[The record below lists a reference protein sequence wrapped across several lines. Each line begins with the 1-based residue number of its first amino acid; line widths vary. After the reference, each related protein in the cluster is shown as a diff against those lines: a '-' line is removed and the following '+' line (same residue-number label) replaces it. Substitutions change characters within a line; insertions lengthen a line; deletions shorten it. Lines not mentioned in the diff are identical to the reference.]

1 MLVNNICYFY
11 NNHNDFALSNINI
24 QVKKGHV
31 ACLLGHSG
39 CGKST
44 ILKLIAG
51 IENPKYGSIFI
62 NDRLVASDKASIA
75 VEERN
80 IGLIFQHSALFPHK
94 TVVENIIF
102 AIKNSSKKE
111 KYNIA
116 LEILDLLNIEKYE
129 DAYPNVLSG
138 GQQQLVAI
146 ARVIAQN
153 PDIVLL
159 DEPFS
164 NLDVLLKRQIRTY
177 ILSLFR
183 KKNIPVLMVT
193 HDPQEALEVADFIYV
208 MRNGRIIQSGV
219 SSDIYN
225 RPKDDMLAKFFSEL
239 SSTVKQDYI
248 EFPLDGTFVSRK

>member
-1 MLVNNICYFY
+1 
-11 NNHNDFALSNINI
+11 
-24 QVKKGHV
+24 
-31 ACLLGHSG
+31 SG

-51 IENPKYGSIFI
+51 IENPGSGSIVI
-62 NDRLVASDKASIA
+62 NDRLVASNKASVAI
-75 VEERN
+75 EERN

-94 TVVENIIF
+94 TVIENVIF
-102 AIKNSSKKE
+102 AIKKFTKKE
-111 KYNIA
+111 KYNTA
-116 LEILDLLNIEKYE
+116 LEILKLLNIEKYE
-129 DAYPNVLSG
+129 NAYPRVLSG

-164 NLDVLLKRQIRTY
+164 NLDILLKRQIRQY
-177 ILSLFR
+177 ILSLFK

-208 MRNGRIIQSGV
+208 IRNGKVIQSGT
-219 SSDIYN
+219 SSDIS
-225 RPKDDMLAKFFSEL
+225 KDDMLARFFTEI
-239 SSTVKQDYI
+239 SSAVYMFDSAFI
-248 EFPLDGTFVSRK
+248 SRK